1 MGEIQ
6 FNNTALETA
15 ILSGPLHIDREFGLM
30 CLARY
35 KQDLIE
41 RQSGASVFE
50 IGLSERRES
59 VKPSVISFTGTSF
72 ETIKD
77 PKLIQNERLTNPGSI
92 AHLKLSG
99 FMQAE
104 SGLSNPGA
112 TQLAND
118 LRAAYSNKNIS
129 AIILE
134 VNSGGGEVLAGDI
147 IQTAVSER
155 NKPVIAYG
163 WLVGSAAYKAVSGAD
178 EIIAANESSRFG
190 SIGAMSVLDKRKL
203 EEFKA
208 SSEEIYSDASKG
220 KNAAFRMA
228 LDGDMSGFKQ
238 LVNEA
243 TDNFHGIVKKN
254 RNLKGSQS
262 KIQETLDGSM
272 FYADDA
278 KGRGL
283 VDSIG
288 NLNFAI
294 SRAKRWE
301 KMKQKT

>member
-6 FNNTALETA
+6 FNNSALEQA
-15 ILSGPLHIDREFGLM
+15 ILSGPLHIDREFSLM

-41 RQSGASVFE
+41 RQAGASIFE

-59 VKPSVISFTGTSF
+59 AKPSVISFQGASF

-129 AIILE
+129 AVILE

-163 WLVGSAAYKAVSGAD
+163 WLVGSAAYKAVAGAD

-190 SIGAMSVLDKRKL
+190 SIGVMFSVNKRQLGEIKD
-203 EEFKA
+203 E
-208 SSEEIYSDASKG
+208 SEEIYSDNSKG

-228 LDGDMSGFKQ
+228 LDGDMTGFKQ

-254 RNLKGSQS
+254 RSLKGSQS

-288 NLNFAI
+288 NFNFAI

-301 KMKQKT
+301 KMK